1 MTKIK
6 SGVMVFSAASFFI
19 WGLVR
24 GASDEV
30 HLDSAQVL
38 ESAEENYESIALEI
52 YRLAELGYLEFESSR
67 LLQETL
73 SLEGFE
79 IEAGVAGIP
88 TAFVA
93 SYGSGRPVVAIL
105 GEFDA
110 LPGISQSVSPVRN
123 PLAEQAAG
131 HACGHHLFGVG
142 SAAAAIAT
150 KEWLSSTA
158 TLGTIRYYGTP
169 AEEGGSGKVYM
180 VREGLFDDV
189 DVVLHWH
196 PSDENDAS
204 PQTSLANRSAKFRF
218 YGLSSHASS
227 APQAGRSALDGV
239 EAMNYMVNLMREHIP
254 STARIHYV
262 ITAGGNAPNV
272 VPDYSEVF
280 YYVRGSNAAQVE
292 SLWIR
297 VLAAAQGAAGGTET
311 RLEYEVIH
319 GNHSVLPNTALSR
332 VMDSNLRKVG
342 GVTYN
347 PAEQRFAEQLYLSFI
362 EPDATVGEQSQVQDF
377 ELRHGFGS
385 TDVGDISWVVPTA
398 GLRVATF
405 VPGTVNHS
413 WQAIAAGGTSIGTKG
428 MMVAARTLAT
438 TAIDL
443 LSNSVLIED
452 AREELIQRQ
461 GVDFQYRSLLGERPP
476 PLDFRL

>member
-1 MTKIK
+1 MTRTT
-6 SGVMVFSAASFFI
+6 SSVMGLAAVPFLT
-19 WGLVR
+19 WGLA
-24 GASDEV
+24 GAASDEI
-30 HLDSAQVL
+30 HSNTAQVL
-38 ESAEENYESIALEI
+38 ESAEESYEGVALEI
-52 YRLAELGYLEFESSR
+52 YRLAELGYLEFRSTR

-93 SYGSGRPVVAIL
+93 SYGSGRPVVALL

-110 LPGISQSVSPVRN
+110 LPGISQAVSPVRE

-142 SAAAAIAT
+142 SAAAAIAV
-150 KEWLSSTA
+150 KEWLSSRA
-158 TLGTIRYYGTP
+158 ISGTIRYYGTP

-204 PQTSLANRSAKFRF
+204 PSTSLANRSAKFRF

-227 APQAGRSALDGV
+227 APQVGRSALDGV
-239 EAMNYMVNLMREHIP
+239 EAMNHMVNLMREHIP
-254 STARIHYV
+254 STSRIHYV
-262 ITAGGNAPNV
+262 ITAGGSTPNV
-272 VPDYSEVF
+272 VPDYAEVF
-280 YYVRGSNAAQVE
+280 YYVRGSDAAQVE
-292 SLWIR
+292 SLWLR
-297 VLAAAQGAAGGTET
+297 LLAAAQGAAEGTET

-319 GNHSVLPNTALSR
+319 GNHSVLPNEVLAR
-332 VMDSNLRKVG
+332 VMDNNLRMVG
-342 GVTYN
+342 GVSYN
-347 PAEQRFAEQLYLSFI
+347 QAERLFAEQLYLSLV
-362 EPDATVGEQSQVQDF
+362 EPKAAIGDQNKVQDF
-377 ELRHGFGS
+377 EAKDRFGS

-443 LSNSVLIED
+443 LSNSALIED
-452 AREELIQRQ
+452 ARAELLQRQ
-461 GVDFQYRSLLGERPP
+461 GEDFQYRSLLGERLP
-476 PLDFRL
+476 PLDYRL

>member
-1 MTKIK
+1 MYKRQAD
-6 SGVMVFSAASFFI
+6 F
-19 WGLVR
+19 
-24 GASDEV
+24 
-30 HLDSAQVL
+30 
-38 ESAEENYESIALEI
+38 
-52 YRLAELGYLEFESSR
+52 GYLEFESSR

-93 SYGSGRPVVAIL
+93 SYGSGRPVVALL

-110 LPGISQSVSPVRN
+110 LPGISQAVSPLRD

-142 SAAAAIAT
+142 SAAAAIAA
-150 KEWLSSTA
+150 KEWLSSAA
-158 TLGTIRYYGTP
+158 TPGTIRYYGTP

-227 APQAGRSALDGV
+227 APHVGRSALDGV

-297 VLAAAQGAAGGTET
+297 VLAAAQGAAEGA
-311 RLEYEVIH
+311 R
-319 GNHSVLPNTALSR
+319 R
-332 VMDSNLRKVG
+332 R
-342 GVTYN
+342 
-347 PAEQRFAEQLYLSFI
+347 
-362 EPDATVGEQSQVQDF
+362 GE
-377 ELRHGFGS
+377 
-385 TDVGDISWVVPTA
+385 
-398 GLRVATF
+398 
-405 VPGTVNHS
+405 
-413 WQAIAAGGTSIGTKG
+413 
-428 MMVAARTLAT
+428 AARQQEAHRGLPRRVHRHRT
-438 TAIDL
+438 
-443 LSNSVLIED
+443 E
-452 AREELIQRQ
+452 
-461 GVDFQYRSLLGERPP
+461 P
-476 PLDFRL
+476 